1 MESDSSSNQTTVWAA
16 VGQQVQHQQQPPQH
30 PQPSQAQLHQQVQTQ
45 QAVLQSAQFVAAP
58 PSNSGTFT
66 VTTAHQG
73 LPILAATPAVAAAA
87 ASSTFTAQY
96 VDFQSPQFATYQI
109 NIPHGAN
116 LYQPAQSSFE
126 RISPVDE
133 FQSGEV
139 VSGSDGIA
147 TYSTLQT
154 ANGTQ
159 LIAAPTVDSTT
170 LQHATFHGHHVMND
184 NLMAVQRVVSPVD
197 CTVSQSTLSL
207 QRDHDSTHQAS
218 TIGSVSQHQPM
229 ETLSGEPDTTQEDSQ
244 DFSSAQ
250 VGSGVA
256 FNTDN
261 GIEETNDANGLHS
274 TISSSNGISTT
285 TREVLG
291 VAVSAVSSGQLS
303 STVDGTNSVSP
314 SVVLERDIG
323 VFQRVEAAQSCII
336 DNFRRQHHLNS
347 ISTDGVADSSAEVD
361 ADLSSGAHLAISQNL
376 EEIVARSNNDSAN
389 VSSLSHGPNITGAS
403 SSGLGN
409 ITGPSNFSSNTAGTS
424 NTGPS
429 NITGS
434 SCVSADINGSINGL
448 DNTADS
454 NISSGNIA
462 GSSRG
467 SVNIASNRVSG
478 NAAASNNIT
487 NNILNCLEEE
497 KENIPHSKRQLR
509 KSNRIANME
518 AESSWSSHRRQYKPT
533 KAYNPDELW
542 CEECMATYQNEC
554 PEHRLQIVP
563 DKVVLSR
570 AWSSLPPILQIFRL
584 GESTELGV
592 FAKRPIAKS
601 TQFGP
606 FIGEP
611 VANQNQLTNCRFVL
625 MLERENNECFYIEMS
640 DENKCNWMM
649 FVRPAENFA
658 EQNLV
663 AYQHCQD
670 IYFTVS
676 KNIEPRQE
684 LKVWYAAHYAERIGA
699 HVLDITDEDIEAL
712 DEQERKWP
720 CYECNK
726 RFKTSAAL
734 QKHLVVHEENTSN
747 RHQDD
752 DFSIRGE
759 TMMQKN
765 RRKGFSLQA
774 GTLKRKRRHPKVSAN
789 GEICNYP
796 WKKKSSTFYLNKTL
810 KKYHRRL
817 DHEAL
822 RRRSLKSLYRK
833 KGKVTGG
840 NEWVCT
846 HCDLTFDNS
855 NLLNLHTLT
864 HAAEDVGLDEVKR
877 LACDPNEAKPVLA
890 NAIQMQQITNGDAS
904 NEVASLEESDS
915 VITLDS
921 DVLACP
927 VCFLSF
933 QKQQDLIE
941 HASVHGKTKRKMLHN
956 PQRPHKCQK
965 CWKAFSN
972 YERLQKHLLCHGD
985 ENSKPLQ
992 CQVCFKRFMNNSALS
1007 CHMKTHSDKK
1017 YYECPLCHSDFD
1029 QVGSLK
1035 SHVTEHEDANGKY
1048 NCPICTRVFDEFV
1061 TIRKHMRAF
1070 HSAIKYP
1077 CPECDKLF
1085 PRPDKLKLHML
1096 RHSSHREF
1104 MCESCGRQFK
1114 RKDKLKEHMKRM
1126 HSEEREARLANK
1138 EEKPVNHKKFI
1149 PKVSPNDY
1157 HRFIYKC
1164 HTCLLG
1170 FKRRGMLVNHLAKRH
1185 PDIKPDTVPELKLPI
1200 LKTQRDYYCQ
1210 YCEKVYKSSSKRKAH
1225 ILKNHPGSE
1234 LPMSSRKKS
1243 QIHEVPGHPNPTYSQ
1258 MVGSITTMPHQC
1270 DFCHKQYASKAKLMQ
1285 HHRKKHPEMSPP
1297 QSSVKRVKEEHTAAM
1312 LSDNS
1317 HGVTEE
1323 EFMAEVHGP
1332 VSTQAISDQYQQADL
1347 LTQAMT
1353 ELTQTLS
1360 HDYQPSGE
1368 YSVARVTNTANPTG
1382 HTAMVQIQPAQI
1394 GTVSVVGG
1402 QPTTTIELSHLGQ
1415 NLVHTQLAAAA
1426 AAANQQQQQT
1436 VQTIAS
1442 LPAADTGQTLTT
1454 SHQAISSSLATSPVS
1469 VSMTNATLALAR
1481 TWNNF
1486 NFN

>member
-1 MESDSSSNQTTVWAA
+1 MEGDSTSNATTMWAA
-16 VGQQVQHQQQPPQH
+16 VRQTVQQHQQQQS
-30 PQPSQAQLHQQVQTQ
+30 QASQAQLHQQVQAQ
-45 QAVLQSAQFVAAP
+45 AAVLQSAQLVADP
-58 PSNSGTFT
+58 PSNSSNFT
-66 VTTAHQG
+66 VTSTHQG
-73 LPILAATPAVAAAA
+73 LPILATTPTVAAAA

-96 VDFQSPQFATYQI
+96 VDFQSPQFAPYQI

-116 LYQPAQSSFE
+116 IYQPAQSSFE
-126 RISPVDE
+126 RISPVE
-133 FQSGEV
+133 EYQGGEV

-154 ANGTQ
+154 ANGAQ

-170 LQHATFHGHHVMND
+170 LQHATFQAHHVIND
-184 NLMAVQRVVSPVD
+184 GLMTVQRVSPVD

-207 QRDHDSTHQAS
+207 QTDHDTAQEAS
-218 TIGSVSQHQPM
+218 TLGSVSQHQRL
-229 ETLSGEPDTTQEDSQ
+229 ETLSREPDTTQEDSQ

-250 VGSGVA
+250 VGSGVT
-256 FNTDN
+256 FSSNN
-261 GIEETNDANGLHS
+261 GIGEPTDANSLHS

-285 TREVLG
+285 TQEVLG
-291 VAVSAVSSGQLS
+291 VAVSAVSSDQLS
-303 STVDGTNSVSP
+303 STVDLTDSASP
-314 SVVLERDIG
+314 AV

-336 DNFRRQHHLNS
+336 DNLRRQPHLDS
-347 ISTDGVADSSAEVD
+347 VSTNVVADSSVEVSVN
-361 ADLSSGAHLAISQNL
+361 LSSGSHLTISQSL
-376 EEIVARSNNDSAN
+376 EEIVARSSNNSAN
-389 VSSLSHGPNITGAS
+389 VNSPSHSPNNIVAAS
-403 SSGLGN
+403 SSGLSN
-409 ITGPSNFSSNTAGTS
+409 ISGPSSFSSS
-424 NTGPS
+424 NVETINCVPS

-434 SCVSADINGSINGL
+434 GCISAKINSSINGP
-448 DNTADS
+448 DNTDDS
-454 NISSGNIA
+454 NISSGNI
-462 GSSRG
+462 GRS
-467 SVNIASNRVSG
+467 SVNSSNLTSNRASVNVST
-478 NAAASNNIT
+478 SNNVT
-487 NNILNCLEEE
+487 TDILNCLEEE

-509 KSNRIANME
+509 KSNRIASIE
-518 AESSWSSHRRQYKPT
+518 AESSWSSHRCQYKPT

-554 PEHRLQIVP
+554 PIHRLQIVP

-611 VANQNQLTNCRFVL
+611 VASQSQLTNCRFIL
-625 MLERENNECFYIEMS
+625 MLERENNDCFYIEMS

-699 HVLDITDEDIEAL
+699 QVLEITDEDIEVL

-734 QKHLVVHEENTSN
+734 QKHLVIHEENTSN
-747 RHQDD
+747 RRQID
-752 DFSIRGE
+752 DFRGE
-759 TMMQKN
+759 ALMQKN
-765 RRKGFSLQA
+765 RQKGLSLQSR
-774 GTLKRKRRHPKVSAN
+774 TSKQKRQQAKVSAN
-789 GEICNYP
+789 GEVSNYP

-817 DHEAL
+817 DQDTL

-877 LACDPNEAKPVLA
+877 LACDPNETKPVLA
-890 NAIQMQQITNGDAS
+890 NSIQIQQINNRD
-904 NEVASLEESDS
+904 NEVASLEESDG

-921 DVLACP
+921 NVLACP

-933 QKQQDLIE
+933 HKQQDLIK

-1017 YYECPLCHSDFD
+1017 YYQCPLCHSDFD
-1029 QVGSLK
+1029 QVSLLK

-1048 NCPICTRVFDEFV
+1048 NCPICSRVFDEFV

-1070 HSAIKYP
+1070 HSAVKYP
-1077 CPECDKLF
+1077 CPQCDKLF

-1114 RKDKLKEHMKRM
+1114 RKDKLKEHIKRM

-1138 EEKPVNHKKFI
+1138 EERPVNHKKFI

-1185 PDIKPDTVPELKLPI
+1185 PDIKPDTVPELNLPI

-1243 QIHEVPGHPNPTYSQ
+1243 QINEVPGHPNPTYSQ

-1285 HHRKKHPEMSPP
+1285 HHRKKHPEMLPP
-1297 QSSVKRVKEEHTAAM
+1297 QSSVKRVKEEHSTVL

-1317 HGVTEE
+1317 RGVNDE
-1323 EFMAEVHGP
+1323 EFVAEVHDP
-1332 VSTQAISDQYQQADL
+1332 VSTQGLSDQYQQVDL

-1360 HDYQPSGE
+1360 HEYQSTGE
-1368 YSVARVTNTANPTG
+1368 FSVARVTNAAILPT
-1382 HTAMVQIQPAQI
+1382 HIS
-1394 GTVSVVGG
+1394 TVSVVGG
-1402 QPTTTIELSHLGQ
+1402 QPTTTIELSDLGQ

-1426 AAANQQQQQT
+1426 AVNQQQQQPT

-1442 LPAADTGQTLTT
+1442 LPSADTGQMLTT
-1454 SHQAISSSLATSPVS
+1454 SHQAINSSLTTSPVP
-1469 VSMTNATLALAR
+1469 VSMTGATLTLDR
-1481 TWNNF
+1481 SWNNF